1 MYVINCLILCF
12 AEKEVSDEAASRIQ
26 PEETSSIGRS
36 IVLRHNNSDMNNF
49 HKSKADEN
57 KSFLTE
63 IRKFS
68 LA

>member
-1 MYVINCLILCF
+1 
-12 AEKEVSDEAASRIQ
+12 
-26 PEETSSIGRS
+26 
-36 IVLRHNNSDMNNF
+36 DMNNF

-68 LA
+68 ETLENLKIKLSTPTRIKKKPKQKHHNTN